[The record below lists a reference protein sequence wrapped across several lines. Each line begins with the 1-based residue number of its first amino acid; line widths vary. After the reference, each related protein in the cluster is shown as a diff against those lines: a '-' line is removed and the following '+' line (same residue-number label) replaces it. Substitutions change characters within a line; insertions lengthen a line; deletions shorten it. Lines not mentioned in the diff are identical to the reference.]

1 MRQAI
6 FLYQDPS
13 FRTFTMPWGGD
24 YNHTLRHLVEDP
36 PPAQVLGLEPP
47 TDAYRVANQ
56 NALSLLDSRLM
67 DESGRLPRSA
77 CELAFHRWSDA
88 EQRLKEHLGQLAQS
102 PDESAQYAFD
112 SNFVASWLS
121 LIRFNLANLSLVDA
135 STPSFMLSMVPGEM
149 RASLRILERAIEME
163 QELEDWLNCPAPTRN
178 VRSAMQEALKEGGGR
193 PLTSAPASESRVFSL
208 SQQNPFGSDQQF
220 EELQSLA
227 GEFLREIGHPP
238 VSERFRWSSDTFP
251 TAWGERMLQAT
262 ELKRAGAF
270 LESAKI
276 YIDLTRT
283 SGTVY
288 TGLLANLYKTLA
300 SAGDLAGGMLLLV
313 RAESM
318 YSMNPNPTAVAAG
331 IPSSF
336 KDHLDRLTQSTQSES
351 DLEGYLRA
359 ISGNP
364 AYLLPRDY
372 SAMVSEL
379 KEQVDRLQAGLEP
392 LEKAK
397 TMETDNPQKSG
408 CYIATAVYG
417 SYDCPEVRV
426 LRRWRDSALMTTA
439 SGRAV
444 VRLYYAVSPRIVRLL
459 DGHPWFSRMARTPLE
474 PLVAH
479 LRHRGVSDE
488 PYADA

>member
-1 MRQAI
+1 MPQAI

-13 FRTFTMPWGGD
+13 LRTFTIPWGGD
-24 YNHTLRHLVEDP
+24 YNHTLRHFVEEP
-36 PPAQVLGLEPP
+36 PPAHVLRLEPP

-56 NALSLLDSRLM
+56 DALRLLDSRMM

-77 CELAFHRWSDA
+77 CGVAFHQWSDA

-102 PDESAQYAFD
+102 PEETAQYAFN

-121 LIRFNLANLSLVDA
+121 LIRFNLATLSLVDA
-135 STPSFMLSMVPGEM
+135 TTPSFILSMVPGEM
-149 RASLRILERAIEME
+149 EASLSILERAIEME
-163 QELEDWLNCPAPTRN
+163 HELEGWFNHPAPTRN
-178 VRSAMQEALKEGGGR
+178 VRLAMQKALKDGGR
-193 PLTSAPASESRVFSL
+193 GPSTSPPAGESRAFSV
-208 SQQNPFGSDQQF
+208 SKPNPFDSDHQF
-220 EELQSLA
+220 QELQSLT

-238 VSERFRWSSDTFP
+238 ASEKFRWSSDAFP
-251 TAWGERMLQAT
+251 AAWGERMLQAT

-270 LESAKI
+270 LESARI

-300 SAGDLAGGMLLLV
+300 SAGDLAGGMLILV

-336 KDHLDRLTQSTQSES
+336 KDHLDRLTQSTQSEP
-351 DLEGYLRA
+351 DLEGYLRD

-364 AYLLPRDY
+364 AYILPRNY

-397 TMETDNPQKSG
+397 TMETDNPQNSG

-439 SGRAV
+439 TGRAV

-459 DGHPWFSRMARTPLE
+459 DGHPWFSRLARTPLE

-479 LRHRGVSDE
+479 LRHRRISDE